1 MRENA
6 YPHRRN
12 VASKEQSLQDVAP
25 GLQAVAT
32 RIENAKHDF
41 MHTAMVRGCLTPEE
55 ARKVFDV
62 YHAEKIIK
70 LDAVSGVYTVKHGA
84 FWDSDTLNR
93 AAGVIP

>member
-25 GLQAVAT
+25 GLKAVAT

-41 MHTAMVRGCLTPEE
+41 LHTAMVRGCLTPEE
-55 ARKVFDV
+55 ARRVFRV
-62 YHAEKIIK
+62 YHEAKVIRF
-70 LDAVSGVYTVKHGA
+70 DAANSRYVVKDGA